1 MESSQCNCAALRSA
15 TRALSLAYDEV
26 LRPSGLRLTQYSI
39 LARIAAVGPR
49 PLNDLAEM
57 LAMDRTT
64 LGRNLKPLERDD
76 LVCLEVGMDR
86 RQRVI
91 NLTTAG
97 RRALVRAK
105 PLWETVNQRFEVKF
119 GVGKA
124 KTLRDTMKQIVKT
137 GRELSAETAA

>member
-1 MESSQCNCAALRSA
+1 MELLQCNCSALRSA

-26 LRPSGLRLTQYSI
+26 LRPSGLRLTQFSI
-39 LARIAAVGPR
+39 LARIAAVGPH

-91 NLTTAG
+91 NLTAAG

-105 PLWETVNQRFEVKF
+105 PLWETVNQRFEGIF
-119 GVGKA
+119 GASKA

-137 GRELSAETAA
+137 GRELSAETVA

>member
-1 MESSQCNCAALRSA
+1 MELLQCNCSSLRSA

-26 LRPSGLRLTQYSI
+26 LRPSGLRLTQFSI
-39 LARIAAVGPR
+39 LARIAAVGPH

-91 NLTTAG
+91 NLTAAG
-97 RRALVRAK
+97 RRALMRAK

-119 GVGKA
+119 GAGKA
-124 KTLRDTMKQIVKT
+124 KSLRDTMKQIVKT
-137 GRELSAETAA
+137 GRELSAVTVA

>member
-1 MESSQCNCAALRSA
+1 MELLQCNCSSLRSA

-26 LRPSGLRLTQYSI
+26 LRPSGLRLTQFSI
-39 LARIAAVGPR
+39 LARIAAVGPH

-91 NLTTAG
+91 NLTAAG
-97 RRALVRAK
+97 RRALMRAM

-124 KTLRDTMKQIVKT
+124 KTLRDTMKQLVKT
-137 GRELSAETAA
+137 GRELSAETVA

>member
-1 MESSQCNCAALRSA
+1 MELLQCNCSSLRSA
-15 TRALSLAYDEV
+15 TRTLSLAYDEV
-26 LRPSGLRLTQYSI
+26 LRPSGLRLTQFSI
-39 LARIAAVGPR
+39 LARIAAVGPH

-91 NLTTAG
+91 NLTAAG
-97 RRALVRAK
+97 RRALMRAM

-124 KTLRDTMKQIVKT
+124 KTLRDTMKQLVKT
-137 GRELSAETAA
+137 GRELSAETVA

>member
-1 MESSQCNCAALRSA
+1 MELLQCNCSSLRSA

-26 LRPSGLRLTQYSI
+26 LRPSGLRLTQFSI
-39 LARIAAVGPR
+39 LARIAAVGPH

-91 NLTTAG
+91 NLTAAG
-97 RRALVRAK
+97 RRALMRAK

-119 GVGKA
+119 GAGKA
-124 KTLRDTMKQIVKT
+124 KSLRDTMKQIVKT
-137 GRELSAETAA
+137 GRELSAETVA

>member
-1 MESSQCNCAALRSA
+1 MELLQCNCSSLRSA

-26 LRPSGLRLTQYSI
+26 LRPSGLRLTQFSI
-39 LARIAAVGPR
+39 LARIAAVGPH

-91 NLTTAG
+91 NLTAAG
-97 RRALVRAK
+97 RRALMRAM

-119 GVGKA
+119 GAGKA
-124 KTLRDTMKQIVKT
+124 KALRDTMKQIVKA
-137 GRELSAETAA
+137 GRELSAETVA